1 VTQPYVPQRAL
12 ATTRPHTGDVAQDK
26 STVVT
31 TAGLSG
37 TDDRRLR
44 QRRYA
49 ITQACR
55 LSCFILAV
63 ALPLPLWGK
72 LVFIVGAFVLP
83 WMGVM
88 AANGGP
94 AVQKNRE
101 NAIVDRVEP
110 LRIAIEPGRTID
122 QD

>member
-1 VTQPYVPQRAL
+1 MQA
-12 ATTRPHTGDVAQDK
+12 RPHTEGMSQDK

-37 TDDRRLR
+37 TQDRQLR

-49 ITQACR
+49 ITQLCR
-55 LSCFILAV
+55 VSCFLLAV
-63 ALPLPLWGK
+63 TLPLPLWAQ

-88 AANGGP
+88 AANAGP
-94 AVQKNRE
+94 TIQKDHG
-101 NAIVDRVEP
+101 NAIVERLDAEP

-122 QD
+122 QE

>member
-1 VTQPYVPQRAL
+1 M
-12 ATTRPHTGDVAQDK
+12 
-26 STVVT
+26 VT

-37 TDDRRLR
+37 TDDRHVR

-49 ITQACR
+49 ITQICR
-55 LSCFILAV
+55 LACFILAV
-63 ALPLPLWGK
+63 TLPVPLLVK
-72 LVFIVGAFVLP
+72 LAFIVGAFVLP

-94 AVQKNRE
+94 VVQKDRE
-101 NAIVDRVEP
+101 NAIVDRVEEP

>member
-1 VTQPYVPQRAL
+1 
-12 ATTRPHTGDVAQDK
+12 VAQDK

-37 TDDRRLR
+37 TEDRQLR

-49 ITQACR
+49 ITQLCR
-55 LSCFILAV
+55 VSCFILAMV
-63 ALPLPLWGK
+63 LPLPLWGQ
-72 LVFIVGAFVLP
+72 LIFIVGAFVLP

-88 AANGGP
+88 AANAGP
-94 AVQKNRE
+94 TVQRDRS
-101 NAIVDRVEP
+101 NAIVEGIADEP